1 MSEKKS
7 LLDSL
12 YDGEIFPAEDI
23 VPQSDE
29 YQEAVDKQSRIQS
42 RLESKLPEKYHA
54 LLERFVAAIECTHT
68 IELRQTYAEGVRFG
82 VRFILETLCEDGKLP
97 PLKNKD

>member
-29 YQEAVDKQSRIQS
+29 YEEAVDKQSRIQN
-42 RLESKLPEKYHA
+42 RLESKLPEKHHA

-82 VRFILETLCEDGKLP
+82 FRLMLETLGKDGELP
-97 PLKNKD
+97 PQRNRH

>member
-7 LLDSL
+7 FLDSL

-23 VPQSDE
+23 EPQSDE

-54 LLERFVAAIECTHT
+54 LLERFVTAIECTHT

>member
-29 YQEAVDKQSRIQS
+29 YQEAVDKQSRIQN
-42 RLESKLPEKYHA
+42 RLESKLPEKHHA

-82 VRFILETLCEDGKLP
+82 FRLMLESLWEGGELP
-97 PLKNKD
+97 SHRKRN

>member
-29 YQEAVDKQSRIQS
+29 YKEAVDKQSRIQS
-42 RLESKLPEKYHA
+42 RLESKLPEKHHA

-68 IELRQTYAEGVRFG
+68 RGSALGSGSCWKRSAAGTNNCA
-82 VRFILETLCEDGKLP
+82 
-97 PLKNKD
+97 

>member
-54 LLERFVAAIECTHT
+54 LLERFVTAIECTHT
-68 IELRQTYAEGVRFG
+68 IELR
-82 VRFILETLCEDGKLP
+82 
-97 PLKNKD
+97 